1 MRICCTVKNI
11 DGMNMGRIYDKNK
24 ENNLVLKHGGLFP
37 CKNAEL
43 GCFQEIAYS
52 NLATEENLIKK
63 PKSRWD
69 FQRNLEGILQ
79 HERTSK
85 NGNS

>member
-1 MRICCTVKNI
+1 MV
-11 DGMNMGRIYDKNK
+11 
-24 ENNLVLKHGGLFP
+24 V

-43 GCFQEIAYS
+43 WRCQEIAYS

-63 PKSRWD
+63 PKSRWV

-79 HERTSK
+79 HERTRK
-85 NGNS
+85 KGNS